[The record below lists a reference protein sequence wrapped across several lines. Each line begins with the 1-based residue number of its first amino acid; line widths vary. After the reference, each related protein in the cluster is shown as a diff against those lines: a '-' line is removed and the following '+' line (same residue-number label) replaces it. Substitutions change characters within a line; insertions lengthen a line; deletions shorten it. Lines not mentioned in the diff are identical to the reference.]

1 MYKPSPTACKLLLA
15 CSFKFIQKNIAAETG
30 NTPSFQQIIDHY
42 DAGKTLVGESISD
55 DVYAVMDEVVRE
67 GGQFGL
73 HSNTDC
79 YVLLIDRNKVMD
91 EPLRRRLVESMAP
104 DPSCN
109 INPAIERVCAELY
122 DYLRDHQEAEGVVVN
137 ESGDIYLECFV
148 AEPEPEDELLDLG
161 ELASCPLAN
170 G

>member
-1 MYKPSPTACKLLLA
+1 MFKPSPTACKLLLA
-15 CSFKFIQKNIAAETG
+15 CSLKFIQKHIAAETG
-30 NTPSFQQIIDHY
+30 KTPTFQQITDHY

-55 DVYAVMDEVVRE
+55 DVYALIDEVTQE

-79 YVLLIDRNKVMD
+79 YVLFIDRNKAID
-91 EPLRRRLVESMAP
+91 EPLRKQLVEKMVP

-109 INPAIERVCAELY
+109 INPTVERISAELY
-122 DYLRDHQEAEGVVVN
+122 DYLRDHQEDEGVVVN

-148 AEPEPEDELLDLG
+148 AEPEFDPDDWSDLV
-161 ELASCPLAN
+161 SHPLAN